1 MSWVQSQVRSLGT
14 EVRTA
19 LGTARQCGPTPHLGK
34 QLDAEVPAYRC
45 EHLHVSTGVL
55 CLGAPCSILWSPG
68 PTLDKY
74 EQCSHASKMG
84 PRASRCYFEVV
95 SMFRCVSCLL

>member
-1 MSWVQSQVRSLGT
+1 MSWVQIQVRSLGT

-55 CLGAPCSILWSPG
+55 CLGVPYSILWPPG
-68 PTLDKY
+68 PTLDKN
-74 EQCSHASKMG
+74 EQCSHASKRI
-84 PRASRCYFEVV
+84 PV
-95 SMFRCVSCLL
+95 LL